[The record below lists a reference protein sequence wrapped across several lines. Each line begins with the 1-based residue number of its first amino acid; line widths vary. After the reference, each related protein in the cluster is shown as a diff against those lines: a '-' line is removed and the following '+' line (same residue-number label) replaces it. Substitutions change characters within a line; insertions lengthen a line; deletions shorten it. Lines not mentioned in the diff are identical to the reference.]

1 MNFSAWSIHR
11 PLPAI
16 LVFILLTAAGLV
28 AFNRLAVSQFPDLTV
43 PVVNVTVMLPGASP
57 STLETQVTR
66 KIEDATASIPALRNM
81 ASIVNEGV
89 STTILTF
96 EIEKDG
102 TLAKDEVRDAID
114 RVRIDLP
121 ADVEPPIV
129 SLVNV
134 TGGDMLTYAVT
145 ADGWSDE
152 ELSWFIDDTVS
163 KRLFAV
169 PGVGAVRRIGGVDR
183 EIRVAL
189 RPEAVQGFGASPAL
203 ISQQLA
209 RIQQEQPGG
218 RTTVGGG
225 EQAVRTLGTVD
236 SAADLA
242 DFPISMPDGRSVRLS
257 TLATV
262 SDGHATVSQRTTL
275 DGRPVIGFAV
285 QRTTNTSE
293 VDVGNAVRES
303 VAKLQQEQ
311 PRVRVVEVASTTQ
324 VAEDSFD
331 SSMHMLYE
339 GAALAVLV
347 VFLFLRDFR
356 ATFISAVALPLSI
369 IPTFAMMYWLG
380 FSLNMITLLALA
392 VVVGILVD
400 DAIVEVENIDRHLRM
415 GKAPKQAALEAA
427 DEIGLAVIATSC
439 TLAAVFIPV
448 AFMPGI
454 PGKFFREFGWTAAAA
469 VMFSLLVA
477 RLITPM
483 MAAYMLKPLP
493 EHKGDSKLMQWY
505 LRFVDNA
512 LQHRNRTLVVALAI
526 FIGSLALLPLLKVT
540 FIPPTDGIQSNVLIE
555 LPPGTALATTEEVA
569 ETARRRIADIPE
581 IEHVFVTAGSNSGAN
596 GHAGDLTSAE
606 LRKATLTI
614 RWKDDRDLT
623 QYELETV
630 VRERLA
636 DLPGVRLSFQGGEP
650 GRALQLVLA
659 GDDPVKL
666 AAAARD
672 VEREIRQLPGLGT
685 VGSSAALVRPEV
697 IVRPDPARAADLGV
711 STADIAAATRVATRG
726 DYEQFLAKL
735 NLPERQVPIRVQ
747 LDERALSD
755 PSLLGQLRVPTA
767 TGGSV
772 PLSSVAS
779 ITIASGP
786 SQIDRFDRRRNVTI
800 TVDLNGM
807 AMGEVEG
814 QIDALPSLQN
824 LPPGVDRQAA
834 GDSEIFAEMFGGFA
848 MAMVAGIFCV
858 YGVLLL
864 LFNHASQPVT
874 ILVAVP
880 LAAGGAFG
888 ALLITGLDISLSVL
902 IGLILLIGIAVKN
915 SILLVDYAVMAEEKG
930 MTRHEALMD
939 ACHKR
944 ARPVIMTTLAM
955 GAGMM
960 PIALGLTA
968 DSSFRMPMAVAVIG
982 GLITSTVLSLVV
994 VPAAYTLVDDVEE
1007 RVLGRLRR
1015 RAADASEVAAP
1026 P

>member
-1 MNFSAWSIHR
+1 MR
-11 PLPAI
+11 
-16 LVFILLTAAGLV
+16 T
-28 AFNRLAVSQFPDLTV
+28 SQT
-43 PVVNVTVMLPGASP
+43 
-57 STLETQVTR
+57 
-66 KIEDATASIPALRNM
+66 
-81 ASIVNEGV
+81 
-89 STTILTF
+89 
-96 EIEKDG
+96 
-102 TLAKDEVRDAID
+102 
-114 RVRIDLP
+114 VRI
-121 ADVEPPIV
+121 
-129 SLVNV
+129 
-134 TGGDMLTYAVT
+134 
-145 ADGWSDE
+145 
-152 ELSWFIDDTVS
+152 
-163 KRLFAV
+163 
-169 PGVGAVRRIGGVDR
+169 
-183 EIRVAL
+183 
-189 RPEAVQGFGASPAL
+189 
-203 ISQQLA
+203 
-209 RIQQEQPGG
+209 
-218 RTTVGGG
+218 
-225 EQAVRTLGTVD
+225 
-236 SAADLA
+236 
-242 DFPISMPDGRSVRLS
+242 MP

-262 SDGHATVSQRTTL
+262 SDGNATVSQRTTL

-293 VDVGNAVRES
+293 VDVGNAVREA
-303 VAKLQQEQ
+303 VARLQDEQ
-311 PRVRVVEVASTTQ
+311 PRVRMVEVASTTQ
-324 VAEDSFD
+324 VAENSFE

-347 VFLFLRDFR
+347 VFLFLRDIR
-356 ATFISAVALPLSI
+356 ATLISAVALPLSI
-369 IPTFAMMYWLG
+369 IPTFAVMYWFG

-415 GKAPKQAALEAA
+415 GKTPKTAALEAA

-469 VMFSLLVA
+469 VLFSLLVA

-483 MAAYMLKPLP
+483 MAAYLLKPLP

-505 LRFVDNA
+505 LRFVDNS
-512 LQHRNRTLVVALAI
+512 LRHRNRTLLVALAI

-540 FIPPTDGIQSNVLIE
+540 FIPPTDGIQSSVLLE

-569 ETARRRIADIPE
+569 ETARQRIADIPE
-581 IEHVFVTAGSNSGAN
+581 IEHVFVTAGSTSGP
-596 GHAGDLTSAE
+596 GGPAGDLTSAE

-614 RWKDDRDLT
+614 RWKDDRDPT
-623 QYELETV
+623 QYELESQ

-666 AAAARD
+666 ATAARN
-672 VEREIRQLPGLGT
+672 VERGIRQLPGLGT
-685 VGSSAALVRPEV
+685 VSSSAALVRPEI
-697 IVRPDPARAADLGV
+697 IVRPDAARAADLGV

-726 DYEQFLAKL
+726 DYEQFLSKL

-747 LDERALSD
+747 LDEAALSD
-755 PSLLGQLRVPTA
+755 PALLGQLRVPTA
-767 TGGSV
+767 SGGSV
-772 PLSSVAS
+772 PLSSVAE
-779 ITIASGP
+779 ITTASGP

-814 QIDALPSLQN
+814 QIDALPALQN
-824 LPPGVDRQAA
+824 LPPGVHRQAA
-834 GDSEIFAEMFGGFA
+834 GDSEIFAEMFGGFV

-864 LFNHASQPVT
+864 LFNHASQPIT

-888 ALLITGLDISLSVL
+888 ALLVTGLDISLSVL

-915 SILLVDYAVMAEEKG
+915 SILLVDYAVMAEKEG
-930 MTRHEALMD
+930 MARHEALMD

-944 ARPVIMTTLAM
+944 ARPVIMTTMAM
-955 GAGMM
+955 GAGML

-968 DSSFRMPMAVAVIG
+968 DASFRMPMAVAVIG
-982 GLITSTVLSLVV
+982 GLITSTVLSLIV
-994 VPAAYTLVDDVEE
+994 VPAAFTLVDDAEE
-1007 RVLGRLRR
+1007 WLVSKLRKPKP
-1015 RAADASEVAAP
+1015 ATA
-1026 P
+1026 